1 MRVFE
6 NLGFSDVF
14 WSEIPEVARTMSQV
28 RHRKISV
35 AEGAFQLG
43 VSVANLIDRVGPLD
57 PLPPPPPE
65 VKKVPKVAKPK
76 QNPLEKM
83 CQDDGDMSEYDRIRQ
98 KNIQERLALYNK
110 VILWGS
116 E

>member
-14 WSEIPEVARTMSQV
+14 WSEIPEVARTMSEV

-57 PLPPPPPE
+57 PPPPE
-65 VKKVPKVAKPK
+65 VKKVPKVVKPK

-98 KNIQERLALYNK
+98 RNIQERLALYNK
-110 VILWGS
+110 VINTMGS